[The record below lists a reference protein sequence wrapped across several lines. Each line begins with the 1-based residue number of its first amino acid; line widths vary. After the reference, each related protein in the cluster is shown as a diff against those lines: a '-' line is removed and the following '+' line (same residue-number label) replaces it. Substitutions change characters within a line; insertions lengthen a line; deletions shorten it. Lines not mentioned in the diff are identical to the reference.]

1 VQIQAAVFHYKP
13 DASRCTWELGL
24 STPAQRAAA
33 YKYGHEG
40 LILLDGTFNVSDKRL
55 LLFILMVIDESW
67 KGELWLFEPFAWHCC
82 SHVAAMHVGKSCVAV
97 DVHAF
102 RC

>member
-1 VQIQAAVFHYKP
+1 MGTRPVY
-13 DASRCTWELGL
+13 
-24 STPAQRAAA
+24 PAQRAAA